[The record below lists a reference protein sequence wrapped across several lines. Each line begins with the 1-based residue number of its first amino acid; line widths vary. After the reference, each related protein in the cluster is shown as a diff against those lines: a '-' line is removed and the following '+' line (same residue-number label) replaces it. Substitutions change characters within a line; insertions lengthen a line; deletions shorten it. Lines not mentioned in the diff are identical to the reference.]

1 MDRFQQLL
9 DAIADDHSPAL
20 SEYLGSHPTNIIK
33 EDLLRLM
40 EMRLY
45 YPLPADLKDFT
56 MAAMQ
61 GLCSGVNICELTT
74 NEVVSIA
81 YSAADIAERTLIRLS
96 ELQKQQS

>member
-1 MDRFQQLL
+1 MDNEQL
-9 DAIADDHSPAL
+9 PAYPV
-20 SEYLGSHPTNIIK
+20 SVTREWREGNNGVMYEIK
-33 EDLLRLM
+33 EDYEGMSKL
-40 EMRLY
+40 E
-45 YPLPADLKDFT
+45 AFT

-61 GLCSGVNICELTT
+61 GLCSGVNICELTA

>member
-1 MDRFQQLL
+1 MDNEHQPAYPIALPHP
-9 DAIADDHSPAL
+9 DADYAKGFSKLEA
-20 SEYLGSHPTNIIK
+20 
-33 EDLLRLM
+33 
-40 EMRLY
+40 
-45 YPLPADLKDFT
+45 FT